1 MKTFFKA
8 NIASLT
14 ASLCDYLLTVIFKEF
29 LLIDAV
35 ISSMIGTIFGGI
47 INFLIGRHWVFQSTE
62 SASFIQAKRYFI
74 AWTGNLILNG
84 SGVYLLTELMGVHY
98 IIAKLATSLTV
109 AVAYNYPI
117 QKNYVFKNIDID
129 EKDENNK

>member
-8 NIASLT
+8 NIASFT
-14 ASLCDYLLTVIFKEF
+14 ASFCDYLVTIIFKEF
-29 LLIDAV
+29 LLINAV
-35 ISSMIGTIFGGI
+35 GSSIIGTTFGGM

-62 SASFIQAKRYFI
+62 SASFFQAKRYFI
-74 AWTGNLILNG
+74 AWMGNLILNG
-84 SGVYLLTELMGVHY
+84 SGVFVLTELMGIHY
-98 IIAKLATSLTV
+98 MIAKLATSLTI
-109 AVAYNYPI
+109 AVAYNYPV